1 MARSSRGRAKAASS
15 GHSGA
20 PARDRGASK
29 KRGHASSHKA
39 PAGGR
44 PIWNGHL
51 TFGLVSMPVR
61 VYAALDASEHV
72 GFRLLHRKDHA
83 PISYKKFC
91 SKEDVEVPADEIV
104 RGYESDKGK
113 FTLVESEELQQVQE
127 ELGEGQH
134 SIEVLQFVEPASL
147 DPLLFERPYF
157 LVPGEGGGKA
167 YALLRDA
174 LRDAGRAGVARLYLR
189 RPVLAA
195 LLPHGDVLA
204 LEVMRPFDELR
215 SADRF
220 DIPSAKAGDA
230 EQRMARRLIDEMAAE
245 WEPRAHPNRYRA
257 TLEKLLAGRP
267 RFALEEGGEEGGE
280 GAAKEGKVVDLMEA
294 LRRSLEGGS
303 KRREAQ
309 SHASP
314 RGTRTKRRRAAR

>member
-1 MARSSRGRAKAASS
+1 
-15 GHSGA
+15 
-20 PARDRGASK
+20 
-29 KRGHASSHKA
+29 
-39 PAGGR
+39 
-44 PIWNGHL
+44 
-51 TFGLVSMPVR
+51 MPVR
-61 VYAALDASEHV
+61 VYAALDAAEHV

-113 FTLVESEELQQVQE
+113 FTLVESEELQQVQA
-127 ELGEGQH
+127 ELGEGEH
-134 SIEVLQFVEPASL
+134 TIEVLQFVEPASL

-157 LVPGEGGGKA
+157 IVPDEGGGKA

-189 RPVLAA
+189 RPVLGA

-220 DIPSAKAGDA
+220 DLPSGKASEA
-230 EQRMARRLIDEMAAE
+230 EKRMAQKLIDEMSAE
-245 WEPRAHPNRYRA
+245 WEPRAHPNRYRT

-267 RFALEEGGEEGGE
+267 RFTLEEGTEKADAGE
-280 GAAKEGKVVDLMEA
+280 AKEGKVVDLMEA
-294 LRRSLEGGS
+294 LRRSLDAGGARGS
-303 KRREAQ
+303 ARTARPATP
-309 SHASP
+309 SHRA
-314 RGTRTKRRRAAR
+314 TRRRGATPGRVARSR

>member
-1 MARSSRGRAKAASS
+1 MPRASRGRAKAA
-15 GHSGA
+15 
-20 PARDRGASK
+20 PK
-29 KRGHASSHKA
+29 KRGRGAARRA

-83 PISYKKFC
+83 PINYKKFC
-91 SKEDVEVPADEIV
+91 SKEDVEVPNDEIV
-104 RGYESDKGK
+104 RGYEADKGK
-113 FTLVESEELQQVQE
+113 FTLVESEELEQVQA
-127 ELGEGQH
+127 ELGEGEH
-134 SIEVLQFVEPASL
+134 AIEVLQFVEPASL

-174 LRDAGRAGVARLYLR
+174 LREAGRAGVARLYLR

-220 DIPSAKAGDA
+220 DIPSAKAGEA
-230 EQRMARRLIDEMAAE
+230 EKRMARRLIDEMAAE

-267 RFALEEGGEEGGE
+267 RFALEEGAEEQGE
-280 GAAKEGKVVDLMEA
+280 GTAKAGKVVDLMEA
-294 LRRSLEGGS
+294 LRRSLEGG
-303 KRREAQ
+303 
-309 SHASP
+309 
-314 RGTRTKRRRAAR
+314 RGARAARSARKPAQGAPPPSRRKASTGRTSRSR

>member
-1 MARSSRGRAKAASS
+1 MIMPRASRGRAKAASKK
-15 GHSGA
+15 H
-20 PARDRGASK
+20 ARDAKHRPTTHRS
-29 KRGHASSHKA
+29 

-72 GFRLLHRKDHA
+72 GFRLLHRKDRA
-83 PISYKKFC
+83 PITYKKFC
-91 SKEDVEVPADEIV
+91 SKEDKEVPADEIV
-104 RGYESDKGK
+104 RGYEADKGK
-113 FTLVESEELQQVQE
+113 FTLVESEEIQQVQE
-127 ELGEGQH
+127 ELGEGEH

-157 LVPGEGGGKA
+157 LVPDEGGGKA

-174 LRDAGRAGVARLYLR
+174 LREAGRAGVARLYLR

-195 LLPHGDVLA
+195 LLPHGNVLA

-220 DIPSAKAGDA
+220 DIPSGRAGDA

-267 RFALEEGGEEGGE
+267 RFALEEGGEGEAE
-280 GAAKEGKVVDLMEA
+280 GAPKEGKVVDLMEA
-294 LRRSLEGGS
+294 LRRSLESGS
-303 KRREAQ
+303 KRGQARSARSEN
-309 SHASP
+309 SGRGGVKRP
-314 RGTRTKRRRAAR
+314 RATARSR